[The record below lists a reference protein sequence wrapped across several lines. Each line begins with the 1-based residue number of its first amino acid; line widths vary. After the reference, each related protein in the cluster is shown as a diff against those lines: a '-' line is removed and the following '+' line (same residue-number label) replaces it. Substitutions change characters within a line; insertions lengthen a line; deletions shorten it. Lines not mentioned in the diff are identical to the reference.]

1 MEENEILRIKD
12 SYGFSDELI
21 GKLSHSIDLIRKSES
36 IALRF
41 SEKGF
46 YLAFS
51 GGKDSQCLYHVAK
64 LAGVKFEP
72 NMNMT
77 TVDPPELVMFVKRNY
92 PDVVRNIPDINFW
105 DLMVKKKSLPSRR
118 NRFCCQYLKERGG
131 AGTVSLIGI
140 RSEESI
146 KRSRRKEIE
155 TTRKRRQYTLDQFD
169 EHKEQIIS
177 CVGGKDRLL
186 ISPILDWTEKDVWEF
201 LEKLGVPHC
210 SLYDRGHSRI
220 GCIYCPMAK
229 VSEMQQFEKEFKHQT
244 KKFKDCIKKLTDMGK
259 YSRLN
264 GDVDLIFEWYKS
276 KLTMDDFL
284 KNRER
289 NRILNEIVSSLIDAG
304 VERLSVSE
312 FKEVVELPEIYKNHA
327 MLLRSLVRFGLV
339 KKEGDELIL
348 CCKQNG
354 KES

>member
-1 MEENEILRIKD
+1 M
-12 SYGFSDELI
+12 
-21 GKLSHSIDLIRKSES
+21 
-36 IALRF
+36 
-41 SEKGF
+41 
-46 YLAFS
+46 
-51 GGKDSQCLYHVAK
+51 
-64 LAGVKFEP
+64 
-72 NMNMT
+72 
-77 TVDPPELVMFVKRNY
+77 
-92 PDVVRNIPDINFW
+92 
-105 DLMVKKKSLPSRR
+105 
-118 NRFCCQYLKERGG
+118 
-131 AGTVSLIGI
+131 
-140 RSEESI
+140 
-146 KRSRRKEIE
+146 
-155 TTRKRRQYTLDQFD
+155 
-169 EHKEQIIS
+169 
-177 CVGGKDRLL
+177 
-186 ISPILDWTEKDVWEF
+186 WEF

-229 VSEMQQFEKEFKHQT
+229 ISEMQQFEKEFKHQT
-244 KKFKDCIKKLTDMGK
+244 KKFKDSIKKLTDMGK

-289 NRILNEIVSSLIDAG
+289 SRILTEIVSGLIDAG

-312 FKEVVELPEIYKNHA
+312 FKEVVELPDIYKNHA

-339 KKEGDELIL
+339 KKEGDKLIL